1 MIIYGI
7 ACLVNGLSVVKDH
20 HGIGTAVRFS
30 VIAGPYRGGCH
41 LTVTKVPH
49 PNLGDC
55 TLKSTLWGLFTG
67 LVSIQ
72 RARFILGVPHGS

>member
-20 HGIGTAVRFS
+20 HEIGTAVRFS

-41 LTVTKVPH
+41 SAVTKSPH
-49 PNLGDC
+49 PNSGEC
-55 TLKSTLWGLFTG
+55 ALKSTLWDLFTG
-67 LVSIQ
+67 SVLVQ